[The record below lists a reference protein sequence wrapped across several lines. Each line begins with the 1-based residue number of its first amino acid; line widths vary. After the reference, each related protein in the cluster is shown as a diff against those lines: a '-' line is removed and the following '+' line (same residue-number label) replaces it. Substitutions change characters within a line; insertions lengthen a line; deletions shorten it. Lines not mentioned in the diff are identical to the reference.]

1 MLPYRSYAL
10 ISREQIVRNYRSVR
24 AAAGPGVA
32 VMAVVKADAYGHGAV
47 EVARVLVGAGVEWL
61 AVSSVTEGVTLRRAG
76 IRVPILVMTGFLPA
90 RMGCAGA
97 ISTSRPPC
105 SLSMIWRAL
114 DRMARE
120 AGKTVD
126 YHLKIDSG
134 MNRLGTRARGRGDHH
149 RLARGNA
156 RTPQRPDDAFRVA
169 GRLHLHPRPMSRPL
183 TFRRIVERLRTAG
196 FAPPHVHMSSTNA
209 LAYKRNPGWLTMV
222 RPGHA
227 LYGYVSPARGDAP
240 KPVLDVQPVLTW
252 KAKILAVKEIP
263 EGALVGYGGSFRAPE
278 PMRIAVLAAGYADGV
293 PHRLSNRGKVIAAGK
308 LAPILGTV
316 SMDLTTIDISHTTI
330 ARAGRRGHAARPGRR
345 REPGRAADGAHG
357 GHDLLRHSLRHR
369 RARGARLCLVGFF
382 LKRGPAWPW
391 PITRSTM
398 SQALTSNLGHFLITH
413 QWPIG
418 RRQMPPGRCAR

>member
-1 MLPYRSYAL
+1 MPLLPFRSYAL

-47 EVARVLVGAGVEWL
+47 EVARVLAAEGVEWL

-76 IRVPILVMTGFLPA
+76 IQAPILVMTGYLPHEWDA
-90 RMGCAGA
+90 LADSGLTTAVQ
-97 ISTSRPPC
+97 
-105 SLSMIWRAL
+105 SLDELAAL

-120 AGKTVD
+120 AGKTIG

-134 MNRLGTRARGRGDHH
+134 MNRLGTPAAADEIITALRAATHA
-149 RLARGNA
+149 RLNGLMTHFASPSDYTSSQTDQQTA
-156 RTPQRPDDAFRVA
+156 YFTA
-169 GRLHLHPRPMSRPL
+169 M
-183 TFRRIVERLRTAG
+183 VEQLRNAG
-196 FAPPHVHMSSTNA
+196 FAPPHVHISSTNA

-240 KPVLDVQPVLTW
+240 KPVLDVKPALTW
-252 KAKILAVKEIP
+252 KAKILVVKEIP
-263 EGALVGYGGSFRAPE
+263 EGAQVGYGGAFRAPQ

-316 SMDLTTIDISHTTI
+316 CMDLTTIDISHTTSLGPGDEVTLLGREGDVSLDAQQL
-330 ARAGRRGHAARPGRR
+330 ARMAGTILYAI
-345 REPGRAADGAHG
+345 
-357 GHDLLRHSLRHR
+357 
-369 RARGARLCLVGFF
+369 LCG
-382 LKRGPAWPW
+382 
-391 PITRSTM
+391 
-398 SQALTSNLGHFLITH
+398 
-413 QWPIG
+413 IG
-418 RRQMPPGRCAR
+418 ERVERVYV